1 MFLLPSIG
9 QHSHTDTHREMHIL
23 TDTEM
28 PARSDE
34 TTFRSLSRVLAL
46 LKQRPRRLD
55 VPFGRGANH
64 RERVT
69 HMGHG
74 PPRPCLRAPHHS
86 TRRDAVAVGSVPRR
100 DYRLRREHGGRPAAT
115 TLQER
120 QWPAQ
125 ETTRLRHSLP
135 VVVRS
140 APSGPPRSL
149 PFLPPSRESR
159 VGGTGPVRAP
169 PRTSVRGSSSAV
181 DPAASGDSPQRYGP
195 SVS

>member
-1 MFLLPSIG
+1 MMFLLPSIG

-100 DYRLRREHGGRPAAT
+100 DYRLRRGARGAPRGNNFARAAVACAGDDT
-115 TLQER
+115 SPPLTPR
-120 QWPAQ
+120 RGP
-125 ETTRLRHSLP
+125 LR
-135 VVVRS
+135 
-140 APSGPPRSL
+140 
-149 PFLPPSRESR
+149 
-159 VGGTGPVRAP
+159 
-169 PRTSVRGSSSAV
+169 SVRPTTVPALPATEQRVTCRGDWARPCSSPYVSAGLVLGRGPGS
-181 DPAASGDSPQRYGP
+181 
-195 SVS
+195 